1 MTITQSMRSYMQDL
15 KSLSELNSFQYFN
28 KQDEKFESI
37 YQKAKEQD
45 VDLTNAKDILKSL
58 TDQELTTIQK
68 YKSLANPIK
77 IDSLSQEGAYNLLVH
92 NYENLDYDGD
102 GYIEIGI
109 GKNVPMIPQ
118 EVPHAFRE
126 KFIAS
131 LKEMKSNGAS
141 DTEVTMATIATFG
154 TYVLSKN
161 EKLRYEDDASFRELL
176 KEHGIVDK
184 YILQTPSFD
193 DDYILRMKYEL
204 ENPKAGEYRSEEFVA
219 AMKKFFS
226 AYENISENWSKELIP
241 SVEKLAFDY
250 KTKVGQEK
258 I

>member
-1 MTITQSMRSYMQDL
+1 MTVTQSMRSYMQDL
-15 KSLSELNSFQYFN
+15 KSLSELKSFQYFN
-28 KQDEKFESI
+28 KKDEKFESI
-37 YQKAKEQD
+37 YKKAKNQD
-45 VDLTNAKDILKSL
+45 VDLANAKDILRTLSE
-58 TDQELTTIQK
+58 QELSTIQK
-68 YKSLANPIK
+68 YKSLADPIK

-102 GYIEIGI
+102 GYVEIGI
-109 GKNVPMIPQ
+109 GKSVPMIPQ

-131 LKEMKSNGAS
+131 LKEMKRNGAS

-154 TYVLSKN
+154 TYALSKN
-161 EKLRYEDDASFRELL
+161 EKLRYEEDPSFRELL
-176 KEHGIVDK
+176 KQHGIDK
-184 YILQTPSFD
+184 YVLQTPSFD

-204 ENPKAGEYRSEEFVA
+204 ENPKAGEYRSDEFVI

-226 AYENISENWSKELIP
+226 AYENVSKSRGKEP
-241 SVEKLAFDY
+241 RPAVEKLAFDY
-250 KTKVGQEK
+250 KIRVGYKK